1 MESPVE
7 RMVRE
12 IVKVRNP
19 ALYAEL
25 EREGELDQFIYYRA
39 AIISSAVDAQR
50 RREKWDFL
58 PHREMITKIN
68 DARALASRAML
79 KEMQLEPA

>member
-12 IVKVRNP
+12 FIRTKSP
-19 ALYAEL
+19 DLYAEL
-25 EREGELDQFIYYRA
+25 ERGGELEQFVYYRA
-39 AIISSAVDAQR
+39 AVISSAVDAQR

-58 PHREMITKIN
+58 PHREMIAKL
-68 DARALASRAML
+68 DEARAMAGRAMFEEL
-79 KEMQLEPA
+79 QPEAV